1 MTHNSRII
9 KVFLCRYPLMQ
20 KGYIF
25 LIGEG
30 ICVLLGV
37 LSGNEMLFVFI
48 EDLSYK
54 NSNIDEV

>member
-1 MTHNSRII
+1 
-9 KVFLCRYPLMQ
+9 MQ